1 MSLTLSGSDNG
12 KLNNLSLSD
21 ATGNILDDKNT
32 SHFTFDLWRLSAN
45 FSVTGS
51 NLAGAVTVTGW
62 ERNDTSGFAK
72 IGTGLTESSGIFT
85 FPATGI
91 YLIRVCGTWGTAA
104 NNYQTTII
112 ETTQDNSTYTEQNV
126 NHCWNNTGD
135 YATQV
140 GEHIFDVTDVSQ
152 CKFQIKALRDYANNN
167 LIGNTSYTYTYVLV
181 QRIGDT

>member
-1 MSLTLSGSDNG
+1 MALAISGTGNG
-12 KLNNLSLSD
+12 SLNNLSLS
-21 ATGNILDDKNT
+21 ASTGNILDDKNT
-32 SHFTFDLWRLSAN
+32 TFFGVDLWRLPSN
-45 FSVTGS
+45 FLVTGG
-51 NLAGAVTVTGW
+51 NLAGATTVTGW

-85 FPATGI
+85 FPSTGI
-91 YLIRVCGTWGTAA
+91 YLIRSVGTWGTVA

-140 GEHIFDVTDVSQ
+140 GEHIFDVTDTSL
-152 CKFQIKALRDYANNN
+152 CKFKITALRSSTNNN
-167 LIGNTSYTYTYVLV
+167 LIGITTFTYTYVLV
-181 QRIGDT
+181 QRLGDT